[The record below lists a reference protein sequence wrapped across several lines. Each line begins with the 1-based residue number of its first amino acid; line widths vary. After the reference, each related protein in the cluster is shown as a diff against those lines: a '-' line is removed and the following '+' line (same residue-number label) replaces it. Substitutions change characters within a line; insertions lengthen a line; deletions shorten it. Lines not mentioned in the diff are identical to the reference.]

1 MTKPDNSPPKS
12 WPLLPYPD
20 AQGKLNYPDL
30 EKSIRDCIKVVLST
44 RPGEQLM
51 RPRFGAGLQDFLD
64 LSNTITVRRQVHDA
78 VAHSLQL
85 YEPRISVERV
95 DVDPVENAPAQL
107 RVQIFYRLVRTGD
120 MQSLGL
126 TLTGGA

>member
-1 MTKPDNSPPKS
+1 VTRLYNPPPIS

-20 AQGKLNYPDL
+20 DQGKLTYPDL
-30 EKSIRDCIKVVLST
+30 EKSIRDCIKVILST

-64 LSNTITVRRQVHDA
+64 LSNTITVRRQIHDA
-78 VAHSLQL
+78 VSHALEL
-85 YEPRISVERV
+85 YEPRISVDRV

-107 RVQIFYRLVRTGD
+107 RVQVFYRLARTGE
-120 MQSLGL
+120 MQSLGV
-126 TLTGGA
+126 TLTGGS

>member
-1 MTKPDNSPPKS
+1 VTNQSNLPPIS

-20 AQGKLNYPDL
+20 KQGRLTYPNL
-30 EKSIRDCIKVVLST
+30 EKSIRDSIRVILST

-64 LSNTITVRRQVHDA
+64 TSNTITVRRQIRDA
-78 VAHSLQL
+78 ITNSLQI

-95 DVDPVENAPAQL
+95 DVDPVDGAPAQL
-107 RVQIFYRLVRTGD
+107 RVQIFYRLVRTGAV
-120 MQSLGL
+120 QSLSV
-126 TLTGGA
+126 TLAGAA